1 MDRPLHLIEAGAL
14 VAPLP
19 ERQWGPPGKEGFPEE
34 AVGAYHQ
41 TPARSTGPSNLT
53 ERLHYIHQGAG

>member
-1 MDRPLHLIEAGAL
+1 MDWPFRLIKAGAP
-14 VAPLP
+14 VAPP
-19 ERQWGPPGKEGFPEE
+19 PKRQWGPLGKEGFPEE